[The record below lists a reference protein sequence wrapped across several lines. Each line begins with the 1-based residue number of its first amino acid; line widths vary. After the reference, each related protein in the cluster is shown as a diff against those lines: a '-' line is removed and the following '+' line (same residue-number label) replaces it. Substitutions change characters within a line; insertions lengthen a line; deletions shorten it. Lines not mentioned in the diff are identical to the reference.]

1 MRGRPSPRDTAL
13 ANVGRRARE
22 AYAAGLALERNH
34 APAAAIASYR
44 NALQLDPKL
53 RGPSLRMGK
62 LFMTVGQFQEAA
74 KCLAAEA
81 EIDSGNREIGR
92 ALGVALLKAGDRVH
106 AVRVLEAFTRRWPN
120 DGGGWQALGF
130 AYIAARRPRD
140 AEVAVRRA
148 VALGPDLSSEH
159 RDLGALLA
167 SRGQDRAAR
176 EEYRKA
182 MALDP
187 HEATVWVNLGN
198 LERRAGHGEQAL
210 RCYREAESRDST
222 LALAYQGQI
231 AVLREAHRDADA
243 GAVYRRWVDA
253 VPADLDARL
262 EAVRFFDGLERRDVA
277 LEIARDGVRRNQG
290 AGDAHLILGMA
301 LESAGHRSAALAELR
316 RAASLGSERARPLI
330 DSLRVAGPGAAPDDS
345 GARRA

>member
-1 MRGRPSPRDTAL
+1 GA
-13 ANVGRRARE
+13 AAVGLRRA
-22 AYAAGLALERNH
+22 
-34 APAAAIASYR
+34 
-44 NALQLDPKL
+44 
-53 RGPSLRMGK
+53 
-62 LFMTVGQFQEAA
+62 
-74 KCLAAEA
+74 
-81 EIDSGNREIGR
+81 
-92 ALGVALLKAGDRVH
+92 
-106 AVRVLEAFTRRWPN
+106 
-120 DGGGWQALGF
+120 GG
-130 AYIAARRPRD
+130 
-140 AEVAVRRA
+140 
-148 VALGPDLSSEH
+148 LGPDLSSEH

-262 EAVRFFDGLERRDVA
+262 EAVRFF
-277 LEIARDGVRRNQG
+277 
-290 AGDAHLILGMA
+290 
-301 LESAGHRSAALAELR
+301 
-316 RAASLGSERARPLI
+316 
-330 DSLRVAGPGAAPDDS
+330 
-345 GARRA
+345 